1 MTTLD
6 FESHNYLYEKGT
18 WADYAAERG
27 SMLGLRVEGEAIARE
42 GDSEVKGA

>member
-6 FESHNYLYEKGT
+6 FESHNYLYEKGVWT
-18 WADYAAERG
+18 DYGAGRG
-27 SMLGLRVEGEAIARE
+27 SVLGLRMEREAIASE